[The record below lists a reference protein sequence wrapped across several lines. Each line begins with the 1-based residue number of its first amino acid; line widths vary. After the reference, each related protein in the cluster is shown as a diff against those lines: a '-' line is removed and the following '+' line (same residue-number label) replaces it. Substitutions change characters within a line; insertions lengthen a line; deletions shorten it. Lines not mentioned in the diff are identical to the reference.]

1 MKGLMSLSENSGE
14 KRMKTGVFMSED
26 TREYYVAGMRKIYNA
41 DISDKK
47 RESKPKRN
55 FSFSRNTVTLIRNTA
70 VCAFAVLLVW
80 GVASSAADTEQTQ
93 SIREVVAYEYEE
105 ENIGELKFVSSV
117 IDEVSTI
124 EESFSEQPSE
134 PAAFV
139 YPVDG
144 IVTTTFAQ
152 NGAGAIITALD
163 TRDVV
168 SSKDGEVY
176 EVAENYIKILNSD
189 GSITTYF
196 GVSSEKTVGE
206 DICAGN
212 MIGELLSD
220 VLYVEQD
227 INGEKTDPFA

>member
-1 MKGLMSLSENSGE
+1 MSLTEKSGE
-14 KRMKTGVFMSED
+14 KRMKTGVFLSED
-26 TREYYVAGMRKIYNA
+26 TREYYVSGMRKIYNTNL
-41 DISDKK
+41 SEHKGENRPEDKK
-47 RESKPKRN
+47 KRS
-55 FSFSRNTVTLIRNTA
+55 FSFSINTASLIRNTA
-70 VCAFAVLLVW
+70 ICAFAVLLVW
-80 GVASSAADTEQTQ
+80 GVASSSADTPQTE
-93 SIREVVAYEYEE
+93 SVKEVVSYEYEE
-105 ENIGELKFVSSV
+105 ENIGELQFVSSV
-117 IDEVSTI
+117 IDEVASA
-124 EESFSEQPSE
+124 EESVLQTEQTEIP
-134 PAAFV
+134 FV

-152 NGAGAIITALD
+152 NGSGAIITALD

-176 EVAENYIKILNSD
+176 EVAENYIKILNND

-196 GVSSEKTVGE
+196 GVSSPKTVGE

-227 INGEKTDPFA
+227 VNGEKTDPFA